1 MTRQIVLDT
10 NVFVA
15 ALISKRGAAYKLL
28 SLIDKGMFEIH
39 LSVPLVLE
47 YEEVAKRLSGSQI
60 ALTLQEIDDVIDYLC
75 ALSRHRQVYFLWRP
89 FLSDPSDDM
98 LLELAVSADCEF
110 IVTYNIRDFEG
121 TAHFGVQAV
130 TPKSFLELI
139 GELK

>member
-15 ALISKRGAAYKLL
+15 ALISKRGSAYKLL
-28 SLIDKGMFEIH
+28 SLVDKGLFGIH

-47 YEEVAKRLSGSQI
+47 YEEVTKRLSGSQI
-60 ALTLQEIDDVIDYLC
+60 ALTLQELDDIIDYLC
-75 ALSRHRQVYFLWRP
+75 AVGRHRQVYFLWRP
-89 FLSDPSDDM
+89 FLADPSDDM

-110 IVTYNIRDFEG
+110 IVTYNIRDFDG
-121 TAHFGVQAV
+121 TTHFGVQAI
-130 TPKSFLELI
+130 TPKGFLELI